1 MNKTIKLIA
10 TLCAFVAIAFVVYLA
25 GDLAM
30 SDSPILALVP
40 VGVLLFSIILY
51 IRLKDKED

>member
-10 TLCAFVAIAFVVYLA
+10 TLCAFAAIAFVVYLA